1 MPAKPVSAA
10 KEAPRKKPAEK
21 KPIQKKLAVGAAGDR
36 FEREADH
43 VARQAV
49 RGGGGP
55 ASIPPTIT
63 ALGSSLGSQCAPLP
77 PATKEKPE
85 DRASKRTRP
94 VQRKPASS
102 LPRVDDDKRPG
113 KRAQRDSTDGG
124 GGGAAPAGV
133 ESSISQMQAGGG
145 HALDGGAR
153 TLMESRLGRD
163 FSGVRVHHDTG
174 AASAAQAL
182 HSRAFTVGRD
192 VFFNAGEYCPHTPS
206 GRELIGHELT
216 HAVQQGRAGGAAA
229 RKVQRTP
236 TPGTGTTPLQQD
248 EQDQPAAVTS
258 TTFTST
264 RLPGGGVDTNDVAG
278 SRGTITLPVLG
289 LPTVAGALKGT
300 AGGLVTPV
308 ASPGRAVPAAGAPFT
323 LGPVGARDDSKAYE
337 VWTANAR
344 TNFKAGVRGKLDT
357 MLAATPNVPQLT
369 AGGSAPV
376 YYLKFKNSG
385 AHVFIGSLDEL
396 SDQDALLRPQWSTTG
411 SPLQGRGET
420 LDADHFLELQIG
432 GNDAADNMWLLKG
445 SYNSAVG
452 SAIKTNIE
460 KDLKVMLN
468 EVKGSQA
475 IPTTE
480 KPTDVTEMKRNWTI
494 RFATVAAGSGFAK
507 APRDFWTQNQIN
519 TGAHLD
525 HLKFMTEADLVAAGL
540 RLESN
545 GVQPTQVRIFPGPG
559 GGAMKSVRLNATGQ
573 VQGTAFLYPNIWV
586 TGGTYFGGST
596 DQAETRLLS
605 LDVVINKVARGTSN
619 PIGEKRGTIDV
630 LRDPRLGIAGYLSR
644 QSIVNQFASMDFI
657 PLSPLTFTDLGVN
670 AEGVLVGTGSILS
683 SKALFPG
690 LNVPLVLYGDRIMM
704 SFPVPTENLSL
715 GPLTVTEAA
724 LSLGVGPPGLFIE
737 GYAGFVVNG
746 LGSGSVTA
754 EMDRRGPRLAG
765 AFNFD
770 TDFFTPAQ
778 VNATYDFAT
787 DTLAA
792 RGTLGVDKGKIPG
805 VDSGTVTVF
814 VSRDQLDFNGTI
826 NLGAPLT
833 GTVLTVAYTRDQGL
847 RIGADN
853 IPLPFASLPAV
864 QNATMS
870 IAATRSP
877 EGAWSFAGTGQATLA
892 VPGATGT
899 IDLRYLDGRVTMT
912 AAGQVA
918 KGPASGTL
926 NFTATNAP
934 LDEQGNP
941 VDGPPT
947 GTISVWGRGSVT
959 IRFGNILTG
968 TAGIQLTPDNRV
980 ILSGVIALPP
990 EFEVFPRR
998 DFNKDLLHL
1007 QPPEFPIWG
1016 VSVAGV
1022 GVGVFAF
1029 VDARIAFEAYVG
1041 AGVIRGAAIT
1051 AELDLDHPEL
1061 ATLHGHGEFFVPAY
1075 AGLTLDVGGGLRA
1088 RAAVAYA
1095 QGRVGLQGTLGIQAD
1110 ASAGLD
1116 VDWSPA
1122 SGLAGEM
1129 RVAAN
1134 VRPKFRLSANASVT
1148 IGVDLLVT
1156 DVSHTF
1162 GPWQRTL
1169 GEFGPDMEL
1178 GVEFPVRWS
1187 EANGLDLSLDNIVV
1201 HQPTLDAGSLMTSVF
1216 DQLAG

>member
-1 MPAKPVSAA
+1 VPAAKPVSQT
-10 KEAPRKKPAEK
+10 KDAPRKKPSEK

-49 RGGGGP
+49 RGGDVP

-63 ALGSSLGSQCAPLP
+63 SLGAQRAPLP
-77 PATKEKPE
+77 PATEEKPE
-85 DRASKRTRP
+85 DRASKRTQP
-94 VQRKPASS
+94 VQRKPAPS

-113 KRAQRDSTDGG
+113 KRAQRDATDGG
-124 GGGAAPAGV
+124 GGAVPAGV
-133 ESSISQMQAGGG
+133 ESSISRMQAGGG

-153 TLMESRLGRD
+153 SLMESRLGHD
-163 FSGVRVHHDTG
+163 FSGVRVHHDSG
-174 AASAAQAL
+174 AATAAQAL

-192 VFFNAGEYCPHTPS
+192 VFFNAGEYRPHTPS
-206 GRELIGHELT
+206 GRELIAHELT
-216 HAVQQGRAGGAAA
+216 HTVQQGGTGGATA
-229 RKVQRTP
+229 RTKVQRTT
-236 TPGTGTTPLQQD
+236 TPGTGTTPPQQD
-248 EQDQPAAVTS
+248 EQDQAAAATS

-264 RLPGGGVDTNDVAG
+264 QVPGGSIDTTDVG
-278 SRGTITLPVLG
+278 SSKGTITLPLLG
-289 LPTVAGALKGT
+289 LPRIGGELKGT
-300 AGGLVTPV
+300 AGKLVTPV
-308 ASPGRAVPAAGAPFT
+308 AAAGRAIPAVGAPFT
-323 LGPVGARDDSKAYE
+323 LGPVPKRDDDSKAYQ
-337 VWTANAR
+337 VWTAYAR
-344 TNFKAGVRGKLDT
+344 DKFKVGVKAKLSQ
-357 MLAATPNVPQLT
+357 MLAGTAGVPQLDST
-369 AGGSAPV
+369 GNGQPV
-376 YYLKFKNSG
+376 YYLKFKNSS
-385 AHVFIGSLDEL
+385 AHIFVGTLDEL
-396 SDQDALLRPQWSTTG
+396 ADQDALLRPQWKPSG
-411 SPLQGRGET
+411 SPVSGRNEGLQ
-420 LDADHFLELQIG
+420 ADHFLELQIG
-432 GNDAADNMWLLKG
+432 GNDAGDNMWLLQGK
-445 SYNSAVG
+445 YNMDVG
-452 SAIKTNIE
+452 RQLKNNIDG
-460 KDLKVMLN
+460 DLRKILN
-468 EVKGSQA
+468 EVKGA
-475 IPTTE
+475 ATIPPAE
-480 KPTDVTEMKRNWTI
+480 KPVDVQEMKRSWTLQ
-494 RFATVAAGSGFAK
+494 FASVAEGTNFVK
-507 APRDFWTQNQIN
+507 PTEVFWTATQISG
-519 TGAHLD
+519 GAHLD
-525 HLKFMTEADLVAAGL
+525 HLKFMTEPDLVAAGL
-540 RLESN
+540 RLAST
-545 GVQPTQVRIFPGPG
+545 GARPKRLRIFPTEAG
-559 GGAMKSVRLNATGQ
+559 GKMQTVELNAQGAVEGANWLFPNLWVVGGQ
-573 VQGTAFLYPNIWV
+573 YYDAATNEGQTKLADLTVTA
-586 TGGTYFGGST
+586 
-596 DQAETRLLS
+596 
-605 LDVVINKVARGTSN
+605 NKQQPGTSN
-619 PIGEKRGTIDV
+619 PLGPMTKSIEV
-630 LRDPRLGIAGYLSR
+630 LRDPRLGIAGVVSR
-644 QSIVNQFASMDFI
+644 ASLKAAFGTLDFSG
-657 PLSPLTFTDLGVN
+657 LSPLTFADVGLNTDGL
-670 AEGVLVGTGSILS
+670 LVGTGSILS

-690 LNVPLVLYGDRIMM
+690 LNVPIVLYGDRIMM

-724 LSLGVGPPGLFIE
+724 LSLGIGTPGLFIE
-737 GYAGFVVNG
+737 GYAGFAVNG

-754 EMDRRGPRLAG
+754 EMDRRGPRLSG
-765 AFNFD
+765 AFSFD

-778 VNATYDFAT
+778 VNATYDLAT
-787 DTLAA
+787 DTLTAG
-792 RGTLGVDKGKIPG
+792 GTLGVEKGKIPG
-805 VDSGTVTVF
+805 VDSGTVTVL
-814 VSRDQLDFNGTI
+814 VSRDRLDFNGTI

-833 GTVLTVAYTRDQGL
+833 GTVLTVAYTHDQGL

-870 IAATRSP
+870 IAATRNP
-877 EGAWSFAGTGQATLA
+877 EGAWSFGGTGQATLA

-899 IDLRYLDGRVTMT
+899 LDLRYLDGRVTMT

-947 GTISVWGRGSVT
+947 GTISVWGRGTVT

-998 DFNKDLLHL
+998 DFTKDLLHL
-1007 QPPEFPIWG
+1007 EPPEFPIWG

-1029 VDARIAFEAYVG
+1029 VDARVALEAYVG
-1041 AGVIRGAAIT
+1041 AGVIRGAAIA

-1075 AGLTLDVGGGLRA
+1075 AGLTLDAGGGLRA

-1110 ASAGLD
+1110 ASVGLD
-1116 VDWSPA
+1116 VDWSPT
-1122 SGLAGEM
+1122 SGLAVET

-1169 GEFGPDMEL
+1169 GEFGPDMEF

-1187 EANGLDLSLDNIVV
+1187 EATGLDLSLDNIVV

>member
-1 MPAKPVSAA
+1 
-10 KEAPRKKPAEK
+10 
-21 KPIQKKLAVGAAGDR
+21 
-36 FEREADH
+36 
-43 VARQAV
+43 
-49 RGGGGP
+49 
-55 ASIPPTIT
+55 
-63 ALGSSLGSQCAPLP
+63 
-77 PATKEKPE
+77 
-85 DRASKRTRP
+85 
-94 VQRKPASS
+94 
-102 LPRVDDDKRPG
+102 
-113 KRAQRDSTDGG
+113 
-124 GGGAAPAGV
+124 
-133 ESSISQMQAGGG
+133 
-145 HALDGGAR
+145 
-153 TLMESRLGRD
+153 
-163 FSGVRVHHDTG
+163 
-174 AASAAQAL
+174 
-182 HSRAFTVGRD
+182 
-192 VFFNAGEYCPHTPS
+192 
-206 GRELIGHELT
+206 
-216 HAVQQGRAGGAAA
+216 
-229 RKVQRTP
+229 
-236 TPGTGTTPLQQD
+236 
-248 EQDQPAAVTS
+248 
-258 TTFTST
+258 
-264 RLPGGGVDTNDVAG
+264 
-278 SRGTITLPVLG
+278 
-289 LPTVAGALKGT
+289 LKGT

-308 ASPGRAVPAAGAPFT
+308 AAPERAVPAVGAPFT
-323 LGPVGARDDSKAYE
+323 LGPVPKRDDDSKAYQ
-337 VWTANAR
+337 VWTDYAR
-344 TNFKAGVRGKLDT
+344 ANFKAGVQAKLGQ
-357 MLAATPNVPQLT
+357 MLAGTPGVPQLVGT
-369 AGGSAPV
+369 GNGQPV
-376 YYLKFKNSG
+376 YYLKFKNSK
-385 AHVFIGSLDEL
+385 AHIFIGTLDEL
-396 SDQDALLRPQWSTTG
+396 ADQEALLRPQWNPSG
-411 SPLQGRGET
+411 SPVSGWDDGLQ
-420 LDADHFLELQIG
+420 ADHFLELQIG
-432 GNDAADNMWLLKG
+432 GNDAGDNMWLLQGK
-445 SYNSAVG
+445 YNRGVG
-452 SAIKTNIE
+452 GKLRTNIE
-460 KDLKVMLN
+460 NDLRKILN
-468 EVKGSQA
+468 EVKGA
-475 IPTTE
+475 ATIPPTE
-480 KPTDVTEMKRNWTI
+480 KPVDVGEMKRSWTLQ
-494 RFATVAAGSGFAK
+494 FASVAEGANFDK
-507 APRDFWTQNQIN
+507 PTKVFWTATQIS

-525 HLKFMTEADLVAAGL
+525 HLKFMTEPDLVAAGL
-540 RLESN
+540 RLDST
-545 GVQPTQVRIFPGPG
+545 GARPTRLRIFPTEAG
-559 GGAMKSVRLNATGQ
+559 GKMQTVGLNAQGAVEGANWLFPNLWVVGGQ
-573 VQGTAFLYPNIWV
+573 YYDAATNEGQTKLADLTVTA
-586 TGGTYFGGST
+586 
-596 DQAETRLLS
+596 
-605 LDVVINKVARGTSN
+605 NKQQPGTSN
-619 PIGEKRGTIDV
+619 PLGPMTKSIEV
-630 LRDPRLGIAGYLSR
+630 LRDPRLGIAGVVSR
-644 QSIVNQFASMDFI
+644 ASLKAAFGTLDFSG
-657 PLSPLTFTDLGVN
+657 LSPLTFADVGLNT
-670 AEGVLVGTGSILS
+670 EGLLVGTGSILS

-690 LNVPLVLYGDRIMM
+690 LNVPIVLYGDRIMM

-724 LSLGVGPPGLFIE
+724 LSLGVGTPGLFIE

-754 EMDRRGPRLAG
+754 EMDRRGPRLSG

-778 VNATYDFAT
+778 VNATYDLAT
-787 DTLAA
+787 DTLTAG
-792 RGTLGVDKGKIPG
+792 GTLGVEKGKIPG
-805 VDSGTVTVF
+805 VDSGTVTVL
-814 VSRDQLDFNGTI
+814 VSRDRLDFNGTI

-833 GTVLTVAYTRDQGL
+833 GTLLTVAYTRDQGL

-870 IAATRSP
+870 IAATRNP
-877 EGAWSFAGTGQATLA
+877 EGAWSFGGTGQATLA

-947 GTISVWGRGSVT
+947 GTISVWGRGAVT

-998 DFNKDLLHL
+998 NFNKDLLHL
-1007 QPPEFPIWG
+1007 EPPEFPIWG

-1075 AGLTLDVGGGLRA
+1075 AGLTLDAGGGLRA

-1116 VDWSPA
+1116 VDWSPT
-1122 SGLAGEM
+1122 SGLAVET

-1187 EANGLDLSLDNIVV
+1187 EATGLDLSLDNILV

-1216 DQLAG
+1216 ERLAG